1 MKSENVK
8 SMKIV
13 QISSLWES
21 TPPPK
26 YGGLELVAS
35 NLTEELVA
43 QGHDVVLFATG
54 DSVTKAELKATY
66 PRALYRDGVPW
77 TSMYD
82 TLTHVAEAVRFA
94 KDWGADVIHNHLS
107 HRSLSTISLSEIP
120 FINTIHGTLDK
131 ELIPED
137 KLRAFEHFKDQNYV
151 SISNFQRVHFPGL
164 NWIANAYNGIRVESF
179 TFEANPRG
187 DYFLWVGRF
196 TETKAPH
203 LAIKYAK
210 QLGIKLVLAGKL
222 DQQAPEDL
230 KYFNET
236 VEPLLQDGVAEWVGE
251 VGHDEKAKLYK
262 DASVLLNPIQ
272 WDEPFGLVS
281 PEAMACGTPVVAYNR
296 GSMAEIIEDGRTGFL
311 VAPGDEKGFIEAIG
325 RVRSIDRS
333 YCRKAVEEKFSVQA
347 MTRSYLD
354 AYSQAL
360 TRKL

>member
-1 MKSENVK
+1 
-8 SMKIV
+8 MKIV

-26 YGGLELVAS
+26 YGGLELVVS

-43 QGHDVVLFATG
+43 QGHEVVLFATG
-54 DSVTKAELKATY
+54 DSSTKAQLKATY

-94 KDWGADVIHNHLS
+94 KEWGADVVHNHLS
-107 HRSLSTISLSEIP
+107 HRSLSTVSLSSVP

-164 NWIANAYNGIRVESF
+164 NWIANAYNGIQVEKF
-179 TFEANPRG
+179 TYEAESKG
-187 DYFLWVGRF
+187 EYLLWVGRF
-196 TETKAPH
+196 TQTKAPH

-210 QLGIKLVLAGKL
+210 EFGMKLLLAGKL
-222 DQQAPEDL
+222 DQQTPEDL
-230 KYFNET
+230 KYFDEM
-236 VEPLLQDGVAEWVGE
+236 VKPLLQDGVAEWVGE

-281 PEAMACGTPVVAYNR
+281 PESMACGTPVVAYER
-296 GSMAEIIEDGRTGFL
+296 GSMPEIIVSGKTGFL
-311 VAPGDEKGFIEAIG
+311 VPPGNEEQFVESIG
-325 RVRSIDRS
+325 LAMKLDRS
-333 YCRKAVEEKFSVQA
+333 ECRKHAENNFSVHS
-347 MTRSYLD
+347 MTESYLA
-354 AYSQAL
+354 AYKKAAE
-360 TRKL
+360 